1 MRKNGR
7 PLYAQTAELV
17 EKYIEGRGLVPGT
30 RLPPEST
37 LADELGVS
45 RSTIR
50 EALREL
56 ELHGRIERVQGRGT
70 IVVEPPPITT
80 GLTTLESLES
90 MARRQ
95 GWRCGTETVV
105 IEEVPMP
112 DDFARVLE
120 VTIGSDS
127 IYLSRIKTRDWRPI
141 CRMETWIPTSVMNAQ
156 ELRRRFEGSI
166 TELLLNREGARVDYA
181 VAEVDAAGAD
191 PVTAKALKV
200 SVESPLTVLTEVFYQ
215 NPAKPLCYCRNSFLP
230 ESVRL
235 EVLRRPSSVL

>member
-1 MRKNGR
+1 MGKNSR

-17 EKYIEGRGLVPGT
+17 EKYIESRGLVRGD
-30 RLPPEST
+30 RLPREST

-56 ELHGRIERVQGRGT
+56 ELQGRIERVQGRGT
-70 IVVEPPPITT
+70 MVVEPPAITT

-90 MARRQ
+90 LARRQ
-95 GWRCGTETVV
+95 GWRCGTEKVI

-112 DDFARVLE
+112 ERFAHVLE
-120 VTIGSDS
+120 VS
-127 IYLSRIKTRDWRPI
+127 IPSASVYLSRIKTRDWRPI
-141 CRMETWIPTSVMNAQ
+141 CRMETWIPTRLMSAE
-156 ELRRRFEGSI
+156 ELRRSFEGSI

-181 VAEVDAAGAD
+181 VAEVDAATAD
-191 PVTAKALKV
+191 PDTAAALNV
-200 SVESPLTVLTEVFYQ
+200 SVGGPLTVLKEIFYQ
-215 NPAKPLCYCRNSFLP
+215 HPATPLCYCVNSFLP